1 MSIKTFFQLLRRH
14 FLLIALSGVLAAGAA
29 YWFVSQQKPEFT
41 SEALISTGIISS
53 VSIKNTGGDK
63 STDRDYAQNE
73 LDNLVSLATAHKT
86 REDLAARLLARY
98 LVLKNADPRW
108 ISAAEYAEL
117 QKEVFTPE
125 LLALRGE
132 SFEATLA
139 NVIRERDKTDR
150 NAVQALVYAEKGYFA
165 IDNFTKNLKVFR
177 RGNSDLLQF
186 SYTTTDAAICKQTL
200 NELLAIFMEKHQYL
214 KENQSSE
221 VSGFFAEATTK
232 SANRL
237 KDAEVRMLQF
247 RVQNNII
254 NYDEQTRTIAI
265 RKEDLDDLKFKEDM
279 NLQGVAA
286 TRSRVENELGN
297 RSALN
302 QINEGMLTLKQE
314 LNQVSEQLAKMNI
327 APDAAAAANVARK
340 QTLEGREQEIKQ
352 QMARFVQRAYNYEQS
367 PSGLQTATL
376 LDEWLNTIIVEEQ
389 AEAKL
394 TVIGQR
400 QQEFAD
406 IYSQYA
412 PWGSQLTELQREIGL
427 AENEYLENLH
437 SYNQALLHQQHTL
450 MSSNLELI
458 DKPFLPVEKP
468 DFKRYLLVILAFI
481 GGSGSVLAVL
491 IALAFVDDTLKDAD
505 IVREKTGLTVAAIT
519 PNLALGPQTGHKHLV
534 KAAARD
540 QGMALLLQQVK
551 VETLQKDA
559 QPRLIVLAST
569 RREEGKSWIG
579 AQMADLLRQEDNK
592 VLFLYPVEGGKLPA
606 MQPQRDNI
614 GYELSNRMLDAER
627 IEELDVFGH
636 RETDLEQYHF
646 VIMEIPALLSGKYPL
661 PMLRQFDMGLL
672 VCRSNRNWE
681 AADQQ
686 ALNTLQ
692 RATRCPVQVVLN
704 GAEMPVLKTFMGE
717 LSGSFLTPVVAR
729 SAKEKPYQYDA

>member
-1 MSIKTFFQLLRRH
+1 MSIKTFFQLLRRY
-14 FLLIALSGVLAAGAA
+14 FLLIVLSGVLAAGAA
-29 YWFVSQQKPEFT
+29 YWFVSQQKPDFT
-41 SEALISTGIISS
+41 SEALVSTGIISS
-53 VSIKNTGGDK
+53 VSIKNTGGGK
-63 STDRDYAQNE
+63 SADRDYAQNE

-98 LVLKNADPRW
+98 LVLPAPDPRW
-108 ISAAEYAEL
+108 VAAHEFEEL
-117 QKEVFTPE
+117 HQKVFTPE

-132 SFEATLA
+132 SFESTLA
-139 NVIRERDKTDR
+139 NVIRERDKTER
-150 NAVQALVYAEKGYFA
+150 NAVQALIYAEKGYFA
-165 IDNFTKNLKVFR
+165 IDNFTKNLKVYR

-200 NELLAIFMEKHQYL
+200 NELLAIFMEKHKYL

-221 VSGFFAEATTK
+221 VSSFFAEATTK
-232 SANRL
+232 SAERL
-237 KDAEVRMLQF
+237 KDAEARMLQF

-279 NLQGVAA
+279 NLQGVTA

-314 LNQVSEQLAKMNI
+314 LNQVSGQLAKMNI
-327 APDAAAAANVARK
+327 APDAAANIARK
-340 QTLEGREQEIKQ
+340 QAMEAREQEIKQ

-367 PSGLQTATL
+367 PSGIQTATL

-389 AEAKL
+389 AEARL

-468 DFKRYLLVILAFI
+468 DFKRFLLVILAFI
-481 GGSGSVLAVL
+481 GGSGSVLVGL

-505 IVREKTGLTVAAIT
+505 IVHEKTGLTVAAIT
-519 PNLALGPQTGHKHLV
+519 PNLAVGPQTGHKYFV

-540 QGMALLLQQVK
+540 QALALLLQQMK

-559 QPRLIVLAST
+559 QPRLIVVAST
-569 RREEGKSWIG
+569 RREEGKSWIA

-627 IEELDVFGH
+627 IEDLDVFGH
-636 RETDLEQYHF
+636 RETDLEEYHY

-686 ALNTLQ
+686 ALHTLQ

-729 SAKEKPYQYDA
+729 SSKEKPYQYDA